1 MPLLTTDDGVKLY
14 YEDTGAGTP
23 IVFVH
28 EFAGDHRSWEP
39 QVRYFSRRYRCIT
52 YSARGY
58 PPSEVPDDLDRYS
71 QERWREDLRSVLDAL
86 SLPAAHIVGLS
97 MGAFATLHFG
107 MRYCAKGGPARA
119 LSLTLAGC
127 GTGSHPAVYRKFQEE
142 ARALAAG
149 IQQHGMAHFA
159 ATYGHG
165 PARVQFRNKD
175 PRGFADAIRQLSEHS
190 AVGSSNTML
199 GYQARR
205 PCLYDLT
212 EAIGAIDVPTLVL
225 TGDEDEPCLEPSLL
239 LKRTIPKAG
248 LAVLPRSGHAINLE
262 EPALF
267 NRLLDDFLHQVQA
280 KRWEA
285 RDPVATFASIYGPTG
300 KP

>member
-1 MPLLTTDDGVKLY
+1 
-14 YEDTGAGTP
+14 
-23 IVFVH
+23 
-28 EFAGDHRSWEP
+28 
-39 QVRYFSRRYRCIT
+39 
-52 YSARGY
+52 
-58 PPSEVPDDLDRYS
+58 
-71 QERWREDLRSVLDAL
+71 
-86 SLPAAHIVGLS
+86 
-97 MGAFATLHFG
+97 
-107 MRYCAKGGPARA
+107 
-119 LSLTLAGC
+119 
-127 GTGSHPAVYRKFQEE
+127 
-142 ARALAAG
+142 
-149 IQQHGMAHFA
+149 MAHFA

-165 PARVQFRNKD
+165 PSRVQFRNKD

-190 AVGSSNTML
+190 TVGSSNTML

-212 EAIGAIDVPTLVL
+212 DAIGAIDVPTLVL

-248 LAVLPRSGHAINLE
+248 LAVLPGSGHAINLE

-267 NRLLDDFLHQVQA
+267 NRLLDDFLHQVEA

-285 RDPVATFASIYGPTG
+285 RDPVAAFASIYGPAG